1 MTILQ
6 YLDCLKEISKSI
18 LNLLK
23 IMRENF
29 YNTGN
34 NRRGMKM
41 VKVSIGVPVYNVDQ
55 WLRQCLDS
63 IRQQSFQD
71 FEVIMVDDGST
82 DNSFEICQEYAFKD
96 KRFKLYHQENKGL
109 AGARNTCLKHMNG
122 EYVTWIDS
130 DDWVEVDYLK
140 NLVTEQIRTQA
151 DIVSMGFK
159 MFGNGKYY
167 IVGGDITKK
176 YGEFQDNI
184 ISKEF
189 AISDM
194 FNNGE
199 YFLLHMWG
207 NLIGVNLYRGF
218 VCSEDI
224 MYEDTGN
231 KFKLFLQSKK
241 IVGLPKLDY
250 IYRIRENS
258 IINQANNFKKFN
270 EVMKD
275 RISVISNMEKL
286 MYYLDI
292 SRIKVR
298 GMKEEIDEMF
308 NRYVSN
314 NDNWTETE
322 NIKNQKYMLARKR
335 LINDTIGN

>member
-1 MTILQ
+1 
-6 YLDCLKEISKSI
+6 
-18 LNLLK
+18 
-23 IMRENF
+23 
-29 YNTGN
+29 
-34 NRRGMKM
+34 M

-122 EYVTWIDS
+122 EYVTWVDS
-130 DDWVEVDYLK
+130 DDWIEVNYLK
-140 NLVTEQIRTQA
+140 NLVMEQIRTQA

-167 IVGGDITKK
+167 IVGEDISKK
-176 YGEFQDNI
+176 YGELQDNI
-184 ISKEF
+184 IPKER
-189 AISDM
+189 ALADM

-207 NLIGVNLYRGF
+207 NLIDVNLYRGF
-218 VCSEDI
+218 VCSEDV

-241 IVGLPKLDY
+241 NVGLSKLDY
-250 IYRIRENS
+250 VYRIRENS
-258 IINQANNFKKFN
+258 IVGQANDTKSFN
-270 EVMKD
+270 KMIKG
-275 RISVISNMEKL
+275 RMSVISNIEKL
-286 MYYLDI
+286 IYYLDI
-292 SRIKVR
+292 SKV
-298 GMKEEIDEMF
+298 EVDEIGEGANKSLTEFLD
-308 NRYVSN
+308 YS
-314 NDNWTETE
+314 DDWTEIEKNE
-322 NIKNQKYMLARKR
+322 NRNYILRRKK
-335 LINDTIGN
+335 LINDVINN

>member
-1 MTILQ
+1 
-6 YLDCLKEISKSI
+6 
-18 LNLLK
+18 
-23 IMRENF
+23 
-29 YNTGN
+29 
-34 NRRGMKM
+34 MKM

-82 DNSFEICQEYAFKD
+82 DNSFEICQEYVFKD
-96 KRFKLYHQENKGL
+96 KRFKLYHQENKKNG
-109 AGARNTCLKHMNG
+109 GVRNTCLKYMSG

-167 IVGGDITKK
+167 IVGGDINEK
-176 YGEFQDNI
+176 YGRFQDNI
-184 ISKEF
+184 IPRKVALMDPF
-189 AISDM
+189 N
-194 FNNGE
+194 NNGE
-199 YFLLHMWG
+199 YFLIHMWA
-207 NLIGVNLYRGF
+207 NLVDANLYRGF
-218 VCSEDI
+218 IFSEDV

-231 KFKLFLQSKK
+231 KFKLFLRAKK
-241 IVGLPKLDY
+241 IVGLPKLNY
-250 IYRIRENS
+250 IYRMRENS
-258 IINQANNFKKFN
+258 TMDKARSTRDFDRIVKG
-270 EVMKD
+270 
-275 RISVISNMEKL
+275 RISVISNIEKL

-292 SRIKVR
+292 SNIKIRKV
-298 GMKEEIDEMF
+298 EEETNKIF
-308 NRYVSN
+308 NEYLV
-314 NDNWTETE
+314 NDANWTETE
-322 NIKNQKYMLARKR
+322 NIKNKNYILRRKK